1 MMQIIRKALGDMKY
15 IRLFLLNTLLFNT
28 VLFNSIL
35 FSAPAFAEETMWR
48 YTVRPGDNLITL
60 GKRHLINADD
70 WTVLQRINR
79 VQDPYRLPIGSVL
92 HMPLALVK
100 QTAANAE
107 VIFVSGQ
114 AHWQQSATH
123 WAPLQTG
130 KQLGPGAVIVTKDN
144 SKVVIQFADGSTTN
158 IVSNSTLSLD
168 ALSLYSGGAMVDT
181 KLRLQKGRIETQAN
195 PKHIDGNQM
204 QVITPSAIAAVRG
217 TNFRVTT
224 NKEFTTQETLDGRVT
239 LNAANHEV
247 MVNKGFGSKAEQGK
261 QPIPPVVLLPAAD
274 TTKLNAQY
282 AALPVTFEVPQM
294 KGAERWVAKVA
305 TDAGFNQ
312 MVAEGEFN
320 TSKLVFADVPDGQ
333 LYLNLRAKDSE
344 GIVGYEA
351 VHAFNVNA
359 RPFQPE
365 IVSPMANAIVR
376 EAQPTLQWQAVADA
390 QQYKVEVAS
399 DATFKQLI
407 ETKQLDALSVQLEK
421 PLTPGQYYWRV
432 ISLAKTDDG
441 HLEKGPAL
449 QVNAFSYKAAPVM
462 PDISQLS
469 VNVARNRVFV
479 QMPPPLSGLS
489 YHASLDNPFN
499 HQVDV
504 WQGADLANQFHF
516 LLREYGQQTLYIRH
530 IDSDGIESE
539 PAIYEFDAQPE

>member
-1 MMQIIRKALGDMKY
+1 MTILINYLQIALVS
-15 IRLFLLNTLLFNT
+15 L
-28 VLFNSIL
+28 VLFCVSV
-35 FSAPAFAEETMWR
+35 SALAETMWQ

-60 GKRHLINADD
+60 GERHLINADD
-70 WTVLQRINR
+70 WIELQRINR

-92 HMPLALVK
+92 RMPLALVK
-100 QTAANAE
+100 QAAANAD

-123 WAPLQTG
+123 WAPLQIG
-130 KQLGPGAVIVTKDN
+130 QQLGPGAVIVTKEN

-158 IVSNSTLSLD
+158 VVSNSTLSLD

-181 KLRLQKGRIETQAN
+181 KLRLQKGQIETKAN
-195 PKHIDGNQM
+195 PKHTQGNQM

-217 TNFRVTT
+217 TVFRVSAD
-224 NKEFTTQETLDGRVT
+224 EGVTTQETLDGRVA
-239 LNAANHEV
+239 LNAANQEV
-247 MVNKGFGSKAEQGK
+247 LVNQGFGSKAEQGK
-261 QPIPPVVLLPAAD
+261 KPIPPVVLLPAVD
-274 TTKLNAQY
+274 TSGLNAQY
-282 AALPVTFEVPQM
+282 AALPVTFEVPHM
-294 KGAERWVAKVA
+294 KGAERWAAKVA

-312 MVAEGEFN
+312 LVAEGEFN
-320 TSKLVFADVPDGQ
+320 TNQLIFADVPDGQ

-365 IVSPMANAIVR
+365 IVWPTADTIVR
-376 EAQPTLQWQAVADA
+376 EAQPILQWQAVAEA
-390 QQYKVEVAS
+390 KQYLVEVAT
-399 DATFKQLI
+399 DATFNQLI
-407 ETKQLDALSVQLEK
+407 EAKQIDGLSIQLTK
-421 PLTPGQYYWRV
+421 PLTPDQYYWRV

-441 HLEKGPAL
+441 QLEKGPAL
-449 QVNAFSYKAAPVM
+449 QVNAFSYKAAPAM

-479 QMPPPLSGLS
+479 QLPPPLRGLS
-489 YHASLDNPFN
+489 YHVSLHNPFN
-499 HQVDV
+499 HQDDV
-504 WQGADLANQFHF
+504 WQSVNVDGQFDF

-530 IDSDGIESE
+530 VDSDGIESE
-539 PAIYEFDAQPE
+539 PAIYAFDAQPE

>member
-1 MMQIIRKALGDMKY
+1 MKY

-28 VLFNSIL
+28 VLFNSVL
-35 FSAPAFAEETMWR
+35 FIAPASAEETMWR

-92 HMPLALVK
+92 RMPLALVK

-123 WAPLQTG
+123 WAPLQIG
-130 KQLGPGAVIVTKDN
+130 KQLGPGAVIVTKEN

-158 IVSNSTLSLD
+158 VVSNSTLSLD

-181 KLRLQKGRIETQAN
+181 KLRLQKGQIETNAN
-195 PKHIDGNQM
+195 PEHIQGNKM

-217 TNFRVTT
+217 TTFRVTAD
-224 NKEFTTQETLDGRVT
+224 EAVTTQETLDGRVG
-239 LNAANHEV
+239 LNAANQEV
-247 MVNKGFGSKAEQGK
+247 MVNQGFGSKAEQGK
-261 QPIPPVVLLPAAD
+261 QPIPPVVLLPAVD
-274 TTKLNAQY
+274 TSSFNAQH
-282 AALPVTFEVPQM
+282 AALPVTFEVPPM

-312 MVAEGEFN
+312 LVAEGEFN
-320 TSKLVFADVPDGQ
+320 TNQLAFADVPDGQ

-351 VHAFNVNA
+351 VYAFNVNA

-365 IVSPMANAIVR
+365 IVSPTADAVVR
-376 EAQPTLQWQAVADA
+376 EAQPTLQWQTVADA
-390 QQYKVEVAS
+390 QQYTVEVAS
-399 DATFKQLI
+399 DATFNQLI
-407 ETKQLDALSVQLEK
+407 EAKQIDGLSIQLDK

-432 ISLAKTDDG
+432 ISLAKADDG
-441 HLEKGPAL
+441 QLEKGPAL

-462 PDISQLS
+462 PDISQLK
-469 VNVARNRVFV
+469 VNVVRNRVFV
-479 QMPPPLSGLS
+479 QLPPSMDGLT
-489 YHASLDNPFN
+489 YNASLENPFN
-499 HQVDV
+499 QQANV
-504 WQGADLANQFHF
+504 WRASDLANQFHF

-530 IDSDGIESE
+530 VDSDGIESE

>member
-1 MMQIIRKALGDMKY
+1 MKY
-15 IRLFLLNTLLFNT
+15 MRLLLLNTLLFNS
-28 VLFNSIL
+28 VLFI
-35 FSAPAFAEETMWR
+35 APSSAEETMWR

-60 GKRHLINADD
+60 AERHLINADD
-70 WTVLQRINR
+70 WTELQRINR

-92 HMPLALVK
+92 RMPLALVK
-100 QTAANAE
+100 QAAANAD

-123 WAPLQTG
+123 WAPLQIG
-130 KQLGPGAVIVTKDN
+130 QQLGPGAVIVTKEN
-144 SKVVIQFADGSTTN
+144 SKVVIQFADESTTN
-158 IVSNSTLSLD
+158 VVSNSTLSLD

-181 KLRLQKGRIETQAN
+181 KLRLQKGQIETNAN
-195 PKHIDGNQM
+195 PEHIQGNQM

-217 TNFRVTT
+217 TTFRVTADE
-224 NKEFTTQETLDGRVT
+224 KATTQETLDGRVA
-239 LNAANHEV
+239 LNAADQEV
-247 MVNKGFGSKAEQGK
+247 MVNQGFGSKAEQGK
-261 QPIPPVVLLPAAD
+261 QPIPPVVLLPAVD
-274 TTKLNAQY
+274 TSNFKAQH
-282 AALPVTFEVPQM
+282 AALPVIFEAPPM

-312 MVAEGEFN
+312 LVAEGEFN
-320 TSKLVFADVPDGQ
+320 NNQLVFADVPDGQ

-365 IVSPMANAIVR
+365 IVWPTADAIVR
-376 EAQPTLQWQAVADA
+376 EAQPILQWQAVAEVK
-390 QQYKVEVAS
+390 QYMVEVAT
-399 DATFKQLI
+399 DATFNRLI
-407 ETKQLDALSVQLEK
+407 EAKQLDGLRIQLDK

-432 ISLAKTDDG
+432 ISLAKADDG
-441 HLEKGPAL
+441 QLEKGSAL

-462 PDISQLS
+462 PDISQLK
-469 VNVARNRVFV
+469 VNVVRNRVFV
-479 QMPPPLSGLS
+479 QLPLPMNGLA
-489 YHASLDNPFN
+489 YNASLENRFN
-499 HQVDV
+499 QQADV
-504 WQGADLANQFHF
+504 WRASDLANQFHF

-530 IDSDGIESE
+530 VDSDGIESE